1 MKILKTIIL
10 LLILITIVTGVGNL
24 ILNFIERDKIIPY
37 GTKIHL
43 NTGDINICDKGSKD
57 GKVIVLLPGYGTI
70 SPILDYSPL
79 IEELS
84 KDFRVIAIEP
94 YGYGDSDRTSAPRTI
109 ENIGEEIHTVIET
122 LGIKKYILCG
132 HSIAGIYSIY
142 YLNKYPGEAL
152 GFVGLDTS
160 VPKQMSYD
168 NSDFF
173 GTLRKLAKDLGY
185 IRVARFF
192 YPEGFM
198 ATNDYYSNDVK
209 KQIAYRV
216 NRDFANPNNLDE
228 GYNLERSWDM
238 VKDMCYPKDLK
249 CIFFLN
255 KYDKETDSWRYI
267 ETKNAFDKNK
277 GKIYFLEGGHYIH
290 RDNFK
295 FISETIREQFG
306 SR

>member
-10 LLILITIVTGVGNL
+10 LLIVTTIVTGIGN
-24 ILNFIERDKIIPY
+24 IVLNGIERDKIIPY
-37 GTKIHL
+37 GTKIKL
-43 NTGDINICDKGSKD
+43 KSGNINICDKGPKD

-79 IEELS
+79 IEDLS

-94 YGYGDSDRTSAPRTI
+94 FGYGDSDRTAVPRTI
-109 ENIGEEIHTVIET
+109 ENIAEEIHSVIET
-122 LGIKKYILCG
+122 LGIKNYILCG

-142 YLNKYPGEAL
+142 YLNKYPGEAV

-168 NSDFF
+168 NSNFF
-173 GTLRKLAKDLGY
+173 GSLRKLAKDLGY
-185 IRVARFF
+185 IRVARFL
-192 YPEGFM
+192 YPQGFM
-198 ATNDYYSNDVK
+198 ATNDYYSNDIK

-228 GYNLERSWDM
+228 GYNFERSWDV
-238 VKDMCYPKDLK
+238 VKDMCYPKNLK

-255 KYDKETDSWRYI
+255 SYDKETDSWRYI
-267 ETKNAFDKNK
+267 ETKNSFDESV
-277 GKIYFLEGGHYIH
+277 GKIYFLQGGHYIH
-290 RDNFK
+290 RDNFE
-295 FISETIREQFG
+295 FISKTVREQFG
-306 SR
+306 NR